1 MNDFVTVD
9 KLSRQQQDAI
19 FLAAARA
26 YEQLWREQDPE
37 YFSHDDAKC
46 EAFLL
51 QPRKFAPDAKRKWQE
66 LFGDLEDKSVNSGG
80 IAMFRDSRSYQFISD
95 TPKIWREFSRSL
107 VDDVGSERS
116 EMAEIGMGKGI
127 TKRYKITRKNGVE
140 TAEAVN

>member
-1 MNDFVTVD
+1 MLPSTNCPGSSKTPFF
-9 KLSRQQQDAI
+9 SPP
-19 FLAAARA
+19 LARTSSSGASKT
-26 YEQLWREQDPE
+26 LE
-37 YFSHDDAKC
+37 YFSHDDAKS

-51 QPRKFAPDAKRKWQE
+51 EPRKFAPDAKRKWQE

-116 EMAEIGMGKGI
+116 EIAEIGMGKGI

-140 TAEAVN
+140 TVEAVN